1 MLSLYFQN
9 NQEALDQVCRWY
21 KEARKHG
28 QHDGSGAGEGDIHV
42 LWLLDLSP
50 TLQEMRMLPRSLS
63 DCRSLTHDVMIQVS
77 QFVSNSQLCH

>member
-9 NQEALDQVCRWY
+9 NQEALDQVRRWY

-42 LWLLDLSP
+42 L
-50 TLQEMRMLPRSLS
+50 
-63 DCRSLTHDVMIQVS
+63 
-77 QFVSNSQLCH
+77 